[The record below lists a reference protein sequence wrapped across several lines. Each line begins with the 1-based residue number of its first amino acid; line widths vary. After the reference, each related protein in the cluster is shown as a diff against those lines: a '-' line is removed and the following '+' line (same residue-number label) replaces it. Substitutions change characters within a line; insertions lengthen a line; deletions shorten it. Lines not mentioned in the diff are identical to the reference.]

1 MGTHELDDYRE
12 ALTLAEERRT
22 GRVQTGLHK
31 PAMYVDTRKPPM
43 WFRAVTFAGQLV
55 VIAALAATGTTI
67 GILITWGIAKI
78 IETI

>member
-1 MGTHELDDYRE
+1 MGTHEFDDYRE
-12 ALTLAEERRT
+12 ALALAEERRT

-31 PAMYVDTRKPPM
+31 PPLYVDTRKPPL

-67 GILITWGIAKI
+67 GILIMWGIAKI